1 MLVSRP
7 QIRQSALVSSKLRQ
21 KLLLRSSPLG
31 HIAGDF
37 GEADQLAIRV
47 IDCIDDSKGP
57 EPGTIL
63 ADAPALGLDAPI
75 LGRFN
80 EELVGRLRFSG
91 GKNIRK
97 C

>member
-1 MLVSRP
+1 MSG
-7 QIRQSALVSSKLRQ
+7 KLRQ

-80 EELVGRLRFSG
+80 EELVGRLLVFR
-91 GKNIRK
+91 GKEHSK
-97 C
+97 MLT